1 MTLGLHPLGTY
12 PLAGNILHD
21 PPTVVATAPTGTVST
36 GGPYLSVAWT
46 YSQAQNDPQE
56 WWRVQIVND
65 GDTEIYHDS
74 GWLPGT
80 DATYQADVGDAPGV
94 PGDSSD
100 VSTKVY
106 IRGPISLGIGRYEAT
121 SDLLPFIIAL
131 GDPHVTIVEP
141 VDQAIHSDP
150 DEIYA
155 DWTFTDDVG
164 GKVQE
169 YYRVR
174 ILSTQTGAVLTTTGW
189 VQSATTE
196 ATVPW
201 ISSDGARYTVEVQAK
216 NDEGIL
222 SD

>member
-1 MTLGLHPLGTY
+1 MRLGLNPIGTY
-12 PLAGNILHD
+12 PLAGNILHE
-21 PPTVVATAPTGTVST
+21 PPTVVATSPTGTVSS

-46 YSQAQNDPQE
+46 YNQAQGDPQE

-65 GDTEIYHDS
+65 ADTVIYHDT

-106 IRGPISLGIGRYEAT
+106 VRGPETLGIGRYEAT
-121 SDLLPFIIAL
+121 SALLPFIIAL
-131 GDPHVTIVEP
+131 GDPHVTIVSP
-141 VDQAIHSDP
+141 VDDQVWLDP
-150 DEIYA
+150 DKIDV

-174 ILSTQTGAVLTTTGW
+174 VLAAGSEQVLTSTGW
-189 VQSATTE
+189 VQSA
-196 ATVPW
+196 ATDASITW
-201 ISSDGARYTVEVQAK
+201 QSQDGAKYTIEIQAK